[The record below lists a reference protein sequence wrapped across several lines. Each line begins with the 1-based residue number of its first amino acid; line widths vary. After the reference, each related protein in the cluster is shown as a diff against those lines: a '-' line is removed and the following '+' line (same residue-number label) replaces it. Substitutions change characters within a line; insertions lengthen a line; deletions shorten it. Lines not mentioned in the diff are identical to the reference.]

1 MMMDSDEEYE
11 RNVEHYRLK
20 KLIQKLDAMKGYYNN

>member
-1 MMMDSDEEYE
+1 MNTTEDEDYE

-20 KLIQKLDAMKGYYNN
+20 KLIQKLDNMKG